1 MQLLKQSLVAD
12 LQLLQYPIYNNFKM
26 FKIIKYIEKKFTVS
40 KNGTEKS
47 MLSTRD
53 VVILTDVIAKS
64 ALFSI
69 KSLII
74 PFHSPFFKKNKS

>member
-1 MQLLKQSLVAD
+1 
-12 LQLLQYPIYNNFKM
+12 M

-74 PFHSPFFKKNKS
+74 PFHSPFLRKISKNHEFNIILTSNKDFR